1 MRLWPKGCLRVEI
14 RGSGQFVGVRGLRWP
29 ACGLAVLLAL
39 LCAGCSS
46 GSAAPQHVALDA
58 GPAAAAFD
66 TPVDITISGLP
77 PGGAVTVQ
85 AQTRDAQGRRWD
97 SQAQFRATAAGTLNL
112 ATAVPVSGSYH
123 VADANGLLWSL
134 HPAYT
139 TNPAA
144 TYSAEPP
151 GFTVTVQALT
161 GGHVEATAT
170 LRREVTPPASVQT
183 VRQDGFASALFAPPQ
198 ARPGAPAIVVIGGAE
213 GGEQT
218 ELADGLAV
226 AGYPALAVG
235 YFKEPGL
242 PQCLCRISLGYFAR
256 AVGWL
261 RAQPVA
267 RGRPVVLIGDSAG
280 AEAVLLIASY
290 EPHLADAIVANSPSY
305 LITAPPG
312 IPAWTFDGRPLT
324 TGALIPAAGIRI
336 PVLLSDGG
344 QDLVWPSGPS
354 ATQIVQ
360 ELRRSADPAPYAN
373 LYYPAAGH
381 TTAGLPPDIPMPTIL
396 YGAPRGGSEQADAL
410 AAEQFWPSMIK
421 FLNNPA
427 APLK

>member
-1 MRLWPKGCLRVEI
+1 M
-14 RGSGQFVGVRGLRWP
+14 GVRGSRWP
-29 ACGLAVLLAL
+29 AGGLAVLLAL

-46 GSAAPQHVALDA
+46 GSAAPQHVELDA
-58 GPAAAAFD
+58 GPAAAGFD
-66 TPVDITISGLP
+66 TPVHITLSGLP

-85 AQTRDAQGRRWD
+85 TQTRDAQGRRWE
-97 SQAQFRATAAGTLNL
+97 SQAQFRAAAAGTLDL

-123 VADANGLLWSL
+123 VADAAGLLWSL
-134 HPAYT
+134 HPADT

-144 TYSAEPP
+144 GFSAEPP
-151 GFTVTVQALT
+151 GFAVTVQVLA

-170 LRREVTPPASVQT
+170 LDREVTPPASVQT
-183 VRQDGFASALFAPPQ
+183 VRRDGFASALFAPPQ
-198 ARPGAPAIVVIGGAE
+198 ARPGAPAIVVLGGGE

-218 ELADGLAV
+218 ALADGLAV
-226 AGYPALAVG
+226 AGYPALALG

-242 PQCLCRISLGYFAR
+242 PQCLCRTPLEYFAR

-280 AEAVLLIASY
+280 AEAALLIASY
-290 EPHLADAIVANSPSY
+290 EPHLVDAIVANSPNY
-305 LITAPPG
+305 LVAGAPG
-312 IPAWTFDGRPLT
+312 SAAWTFHGEPLT
-324 TGALIPAAGIRI
+324 TGALIPVADIRI

-344 QDLVWPSGPS
+344 QDLVWSSALS

-360 ELRRSADPAPYAN
+360 ELRRSADRAPYAN
-373 LYYPAAGH
+373 LYYPGAGH
-381 TTAGLPPDIPMPTIL
+381 TAAGLPPDIPMPTIL
-396 YGAPRGGSEQADAL
+396 YGAPRGGSEQANAL
-410 AAEQFWPSMIK
+410 AAEQFWPSMIR

>member
-1 MRLWPKGCLRVEI
+1 M
-14 RGSGQFVGVRGLRWP
+14 RGLRWP
-29 ACGLAVLLAL
+29 AGGLAVLLAL

-46 GSAAPQHVALDA
+46 VSAATQHMELDA

-66 TPVDITISGLP
+66 TPVHITVSGLA
-77 PGGAVTVQ
+77 PGERVTVQ
-85 AQTRDAQGRRWD
+85 AQTRDALGRRWE

-123 VADANGLLWSL
+123 VADADGLLWSL

-144 TYSAEPP
+144 AFSAELP
-151 GFTVTVQALT
+151 GFVVTVQVLAD
-161 GGHVEATAT
+161 GHVEATAT
-170 LRREVTPPASVQT
+170 LRRELAPQASVQT
-183 VRQDGFASALFAPPQ
+183 VRRGGFASRLFAPLK
-198 ARPGAPAIVVIGGAE
+198 ARPGAPAIVVLGGGE

-218 ELADGLAV
+218 TLAVGLAA
-226 AGYPALAVG
+226 AGFPALALG

-242 PQCLCRISLGYFAR
+242 PQCLCRIPLEYFAR

-267 RGRPVVLIGDSAG
+267 RGRPVVLIGDSDG
-280 AEAVLLIASY
+280 AEAALLIASY
-290 EPHLADAIVANSPSY
+290 EPHLVDAIVANSPNY
-305 LITAPPG
+305 LVTQNAPG
-312 IPAWTFDGRPLT
+312 NPAWTFHGKPLT
-324 TGALIPAAGIRI
+324 TGALIPVADIRI

-344 QDLVWPSGPS
+344 QDLVWSSVLS

-360 ELRRSADPAPYAN
+360 ELRRSADRAPYSN

-381 TTAGLPPDIPMPTIL
+381 TTAGLPPEIPIPAIVS
-396 YGAPRGGSEQADAL
+396 GEPRGGSEQANAL
-410 AAEQFWPSMIK
+410 AAEQFWPKMIS
-421 FLNNPA
+421 FLNDPS